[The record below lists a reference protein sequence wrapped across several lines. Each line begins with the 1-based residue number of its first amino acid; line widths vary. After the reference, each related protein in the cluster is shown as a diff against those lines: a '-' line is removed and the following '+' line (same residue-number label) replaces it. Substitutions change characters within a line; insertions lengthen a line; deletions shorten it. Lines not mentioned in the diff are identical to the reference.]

1 MDYYSGTPEPE
12 NYSYTSPGSNE
23 NPNDND
29 DKNSFFKT
37 HYNAIMIGLASVT
50 AILILILILT
60 GKPSTSSK
68 DDSKALEN
76 NSNLS
81 ELVVNGGT
89 MTPDFMSGT
98 INYTIRAKTSRIN
111 FSCKTVSEDSTISGC
126 DDEIEITSDK
136 ITHEI
141 VVTSKNGNKTTYYLT
156 IVKAQDFQEE

>member
-29 DKNSFFKT
+29 DNNSFFKT

-60 GKPSTSSK
+60 GSTSSK
-68 DDSKALEN
+68 GDDGKALDN

-81 ELVVNGGT
+81 ELVVTGGT

-98 INYTIRAKTSRIN
+98 INYTIRAKTNKIN
-111 FSCKTVSEDSTISGC
+111 FSCKTVSEDSTVFGC
-126 DDEIEITSDK
+126 DDEITVTSDK

-141 VVTSKNGNKTTYYLT
+141 VVTSKNGKKTTYYLT